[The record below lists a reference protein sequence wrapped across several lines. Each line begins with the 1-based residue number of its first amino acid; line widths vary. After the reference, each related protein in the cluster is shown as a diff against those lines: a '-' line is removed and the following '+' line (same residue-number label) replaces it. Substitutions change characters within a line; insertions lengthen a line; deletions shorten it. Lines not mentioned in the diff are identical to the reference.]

1 MRWSLAVALAL
12 FAGGVGAQEAA
23 GTDEALA
30 EAGEAQEAPAQQ
42 LAFKRGEV
50 VLPGGQARLEV
61 PESFGYLDPAQTEQV
76 LVSWGNPPGSETLG
90 MLLPSG
96 LSPDDDASYGVII
109 TYADDGHVD
118 DEDAKETDYA
128 ELLEEMQASTDAENA
143 AREEAGYAPVKL
155 VGWATAPHYDSE
167 AKKIYWAKE
176 LKFGAAQ
183 ANTLNYSVRVLG
195 KEGVLELNAVS
206 AMGQLK
212 QVEQGMQQ
220 VLAFTDFQPGHR
232 YADFDP
238 ATGRLA
244 GYGVAG
250 LVAGKVAAKAG
261 FFKVAL
267 AALLGAKKLVGVAVV
282 GLIALLSKLFK
293 GGKQE
298 G

>member
-1 MRWSLAVALAL
+1 MRWSLAVVLAL
-12 FAGGVGAQEAA
+12 FATGA
-23 GTDEALA
+23 G
-30 EAGEAQEAPAQQ
+30 AQEAPAPEAPEAAAPQ
-42 LAFKRGEV
+42 LEFQRGEV
-50 VLPGGQARLEV
+50 VLPGGQARLSV

-76 LVSWGNPPGSETLG
+76 LVSWGNPPGNETLG

-96 LSPDDDASYGVII
+96 LSPDDAASYGVII

-118 DEDAKETDYA
+118 DEDAKGTDYA
-128 ELLEEMQASTDAENA
+128 ELLEEMQASTDEENA

-155 VGWATAPHYDSE
+155 VGWAAAPHYDAE

-176 LKFGAAQ
+176 LKFGAAE
-183 ANTLNYSVRVLG
+183 AHTLNYSVRVLG

-261 FFKVAL
+261 FFKALLVAL
-267 AALLGAKKLVGVAVV
+267 MGAKKLVGVAVV
-282 GLIALLSKLFK
+282 GLIALLSRLFK
-293 GGKQE
+293 GKQE

>member
-1 MRWSLAVALAL
+1 MRWSLAVVLAL
-12 FAGGVGAQEAA
+12 FATGA
-23 GTDEALA
+23 G
-30 EAGEAQEAPAQQ
+30 AQEAPAPEAAAPQ
-42 LAFKRGEV
+42 LEFQRGEV
-50 VLPGGQARLEV
+50 VLPGGQARLSV

-76 LVSWGNPPGSETLG
+76 LVSWGNPPGNETLG

-96 LSPDDDASYGVII
+96 LSPDDAASYGVII

-118 DEDAKETDYA
+118 DEDAKGTDYA
-128 ELLEEMQASTDAENA
+128 ELLEEMQASTDEENA

-155 VGWATAPHYDSE
+155 VGWAAAPHYDAE

-176 LKFGAAQ
+176 LKFGAAE
-183 ANTLNYSVRVLG
+183 AHTLNYSVRVLG

-206 AMGQLK
+206 AMSQLK

-238 ATGRLA
+238 STGRLA

-261 FFKVAL
+261 FFKAAL
-267 AALLGAKKLVGVAVV
+267 AVLLGAKKLVGVAVV
-282 GLIALLSKLFK
+282 GLVALASRLFK
-293 GGKQE
+293 AKQQ